1 MQWGYWT
8 NGWRLVPLSLDLS
21 WFSPFLRTLAP
32 FRGIVGVFGSVFV
45 CVCLLGWVFL
55 LDVLGWMFIPF
66 LFGHC
71 WIFGSSNRES
81 KSKVKSPVH
90 SYECNHLYEWMGCV
104 VWFHTPAVDP
114 TERLWGWTSSSF
126 GELVE
131 RIPWFSDWFQ
141 LSPPTLW
148 PCWCRRRICW
158 NGDLSEEYAHTHTH
172 FRAAWCS
179 QLNDSTVL
187 KSRIEHVRL
196 GLVVLLLLFAV
207 SWLPADLLV
216 KGRMLTICSLHAD
229 SVRIETMEWMALHLI
244 HDKHKSITF
253 KRNAQGNFIAFG
265 VHFFTLG
272 ERWIKHNSNVSS
284 SIWLYSVGT
293 KQTQYW
299 RNEKQT

>member
-1 MQWGYWT
+1 MQSFVWM
-8 NGWRLVPLSLDLS
+8 NGVCGLVSHASRWSNRKVVRLDK
-21 WFSPFLRTLAP
+21 
-32 FRGIVGVFGSVFV
+32 
-45 CVCLLGWVFL
+45 
-55 LDVLGWMFIPF
+55 F
-66 LFGHC
+66 LFWRAC
-71 WIFGSSNRES
+71 RTYPLILWLIS
-81 KSKVKSPVH
+81 VVPPH
-90 SYECNHLYEWMGCV
+90 SLTLLVSTANMLEW
-104 VWFHTPAVDP
+104 
-114 TERLWGWTSSSF
+114 RSF
-126 GELVE
+126 WRVC
-131 RIPWFSDWFQ
+131 
-141 LSPPTLW
+141 T
-148 PCWCRRRICW
+148 
-158 NGDLSEEYAHTHTH
+158 HTHTH